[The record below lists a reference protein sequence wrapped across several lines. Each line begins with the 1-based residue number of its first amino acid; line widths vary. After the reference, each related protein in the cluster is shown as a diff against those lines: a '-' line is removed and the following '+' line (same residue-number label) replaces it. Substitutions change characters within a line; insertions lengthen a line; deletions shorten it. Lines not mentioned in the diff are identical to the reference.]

1 MRRREIAG
9 VIVAWSVAA
18 CAAEPGRPPVVAE
31 RPAAGAPSEP
41 PKPAPAVPVPAP
53 VEPAA
58 AVPVEPAAAVPVE
71 PASVAAVEPAAAT
84 KDEPASGKQPRED
97 QPAKPGGPVEVK
109 AATLGDA
116 AAELDV
122 VFGADGSNV
131 LVTVWGVDG
140 LKISGTSAPKTA
152 MTVRSGQKLR
162 VSVQY
167 AAPAA
172 RDGNLAIK
180 VAGVFGGREQSRTQ
194 SFTVAASSPPPSQP
208 DSGTTDSAGRRV
220 KVMKPR

>member
-1 MRRREIAG
+1 M
-9 VIVAWSVAA
+9 IVAWSVAA

-31 RPAAGAPSEP
+31 RPAADAPSEP
-41 PKPAPAVPVPAP
+41 PKPAPALPVAAAVEPPKTTPAEPAAAP
-53 VEPAA
+53 VEPPKTA
-58 AVPVEPAAAVPVE
+58 PAL
-71 PASVAAVEPAAAT
+71 PAAAT
-84 KDEPASGKQPRED
+84 KDRPATGVQPHED

-109 AATLGDA
+109 AAALGA
-116 AAELDV
+116 TAAELDV
-122 VFGADGSNV
+122 VFGADGSDV
-131 LVTVWGVDG
+131 EVTVWGVDG

-194 SFTVAASSPPPSQP
+194 SFTIAASGSPPSSAPP
-208 DSGTTDSAGRRV
+208 DAGTTDSAGRRV